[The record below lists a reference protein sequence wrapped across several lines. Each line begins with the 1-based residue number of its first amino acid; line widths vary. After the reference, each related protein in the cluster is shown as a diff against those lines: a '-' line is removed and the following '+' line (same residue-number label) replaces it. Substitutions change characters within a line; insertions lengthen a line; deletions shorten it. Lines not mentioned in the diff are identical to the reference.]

1 MLFTVQRYP
10 ASGSMGAT
18 WFFCLGGLGIF
29 FPYYSLYLHEN
40 AGLNATQVGVV
51 YAVLPLVGLF
61 AQPFW
66 GQVAD
71 RTGSR
76 SRVLAILA
84 VGTAI
89 GYAALFFWNGFV
101 PLLFGTA
108 ILACFSTAL
117 IPACVAVTLALT
129 KNAGHHAFGVTR
141 TWGTIGF
148 LTLVV
153 IFPPILHYSQS
164 LRGLVATEG
173 GPSQPGLEIMFLGAG
188 LLVLICGWAARR
200 LPHTDALV
208 VRAPRGDWR
217 RLLRH
222 RPFVRLLVFALIAYF
237 FLQGPMGLFP
247 IFVRAHGGSLD
258 WISWMWIPML
268 VVEIPLIALLGETV
282 ARIGAR
288 GLLAAGVIAGGLRW
302 LVCGLSSDL
311 TWIFAVQILH
321 GITVAGLLLGAPLY
335 IDAVVPERLRSTGQ
349 GMLAMIGLSL
359 GGISSYLGAGWLL
372 ENVGPNA
379 PYLTAGI
386 GALILGC
393 ATPLIIP
400 PAVRAAAVDGEETPE
415 SDSSPTR
422 NS

>member
-1 MLFTVQRYP
+1 
-10 ASGSMGAT
+10 
-18 WFFCLGGLGIF
+18 
-29 FPYYSLYLHEN
+29 
-40 AGLNATQVGVV
+40 
-51 YAVLPLVGLF
+51 LF

-76 SRVLAILA
+76 SRVLALLA

-89 GYAALFFWNGFV
+89 GYAALYFWKGFV

-108 ILACFSTAL
+108 VLACFSTAL
-117 IPACVAVTLALT
+117 IPACVAVTFALT
-129 KNAGHHAFGVTR
+129 KGAGHQAFGLTR

-148 LTLVV
+148 LALVV

-164 LRGLVATEG
+164 LRGLASNEA

-188 LLVLICGWAARR
+188 LMVLICGLIALR
-200 LPHTDALV
+200 LPHTDALA

-217 RLLRH
+217 RLLHH
-222 RPFVRLLVFALIAYF
+222 RPFVRLLVFALLAYA

-247 IFVRAHGGSLD
+247 LFVRAHGGSLD

-268 VVEIPLIALLGETV
+268 VVEIPIIALLGETV

-288 GLLAAGVIAGGLRW
+288 GLLATGVIAGGLRW
-302 LVCGLSSDL
+302 LVCGLTSDL

-349 GMLAMIGLSL
+349 GLLAMVGISL
-359 GGISSYLGAGWLL
+359 GGIISYLGAGWLL

-379 PYLTAGI
+379 PYLVGGI

-393 ATPLIIP
+393 AIPLIIP
-400 PAVRAAAVDGEETPE
+400 PAVRAAAVDGEETPT
-415 SDSSPTR
+415 SDPSPTR

>member
-10 ASGSMGAT
+10 ASASMGAT
-18 WFFCLGGLGIF
+18 WFFCLGGLGVF
-29 FPYYSLYLHEN
+29 FPFYSLYLHEN
-40 AGLNATQVGVV
+40 AGLDATQVGVV
-51 YAVLPLVGLF
+51 CAVLPLVGLF
-61 AQPFW
+61 TQPFW

-76 SRVLAILA
+76 SRVLALLA

-89 GYAALFFWNGFV
+89 GYAALFFWKGFAQ
-101 PLLFGTA
+101 LLFGTA
-108 ILACFSTAL
+108 GLACFSTAL
-117 IPACVAVTLALT
+117 IPACVAATLALT
-129 KNAGHHAFGVTR
+129 RGADHRAFGLTR

-153 IFPPILHYSQS
+153 LFPPILHFSQS

-173 GPSQPGLEIMFLGAG
+173 GPSQPGLEIMFPVAG
-188 LLVLICGWAARR
+188 LLALICGLIARR
-200 LPHTDALV
+200 LPRTEALV

-222 RPFVRLLVFALIAYF
+222 RPFVRLLVFALLAYL
-237 FLQGPMGLFP
+237 FLQGPMILFP
-247 IFVRAHGGSLD
+247 LFVRAHGGSLD

-268 VVEIPLIALLGETV
+268 IVEIPVIALLGETV

-288 GLLAAGVIAGGLRW
+288 GLLATGVLAGGLRW

-311 TWIFAVQILH
+311 TWIFTIQILH

-359 GGISSYLGAGWLL
+359 GGISSCLSAGWLL

-379 PYLTAGI
+379 PYLAGGI
-386 GALILGC
+386 GALVLGC

-400 PAVRAAAVDGEETPE
+400 PAVRATAVDGEETSK
-415 SDSSPTR
+415 SDPSPTR
-422 NS
+422 NL

>member
-1 MLFTVQRYP
+1 
-10 ASGSMGAT
+10 MGAT
-18 WFFCLGGLGIF
+18 WFFCLGGLGVF
-29 FPYYSLYLHEN
+29 FPFYSLYLHEN
-40 AGLNATQVGVV
+40 VGLDAAQVGVV
-51 YAVLPLVGLF
+51 CAVLPLVGLF

-76 SRVLAILA
+76 SRVLSLLA

-89 GYAALFFWNGFV
+89 GYAALYFWKGFAS
-101 PLLFGTA
+101 LLFGTA
-108 ILACFSTAL
+108 VLACFSTAL
-117 IPACVAVTLALT
+117 IPACVAVTLAIT
-129 KNAGHHAFGVTR
+129 KGADHRAFGLTR

-153 IFPPILHYSQS
+153 VFPPILHYSQS

-173 GPSQPGLEIMFLGAG
+173 GPSEPGLEIMFLGSG
-188 LLVLICGWAARR
+188 LLALICGLIALR
-200 LPHTDALV
+200 LPRTDALV

-222 RPFVRLLVFALIAYF
+222 RPFVRLLIFALLAYF
-237 FLQGPMGLFP
+237 FLQGPMIFFP
-247 IFVRAHGGSLD
+247 LFVRAHGGTLD

-268 VVEIPLIALLGETV
+268 VVEIPVIALLGETV

-288 GLLAAGVIAGGLRW
+288 GLLATGVIAGGLRW

-311 TWIFAVQILH
+311 TWIFAIQILH

-349 GMLAMIGLSL
+349 GMLAMIGISL
-359 GGISSYLGAGWLL
+359 GGICSNLGAGWLL
-372 ENVGPNA
+372 ENAGTDV
-379 PYLTAGI
+379 PYLAGGI
-386 GALILGC
+386 GAIILGC
-393 ATPLIIP
+393 ALPLIIP
-400 PAVRAAAVDGEETPE
+400 PAVRATVVDGEPTPT
-415 SDSSPTR
+415 SDPHPIR
-422 NS
+422 DP

>member
-1 MLFTVQRYP
+1 
-10 ASGSMGAT
+10 MGAT
-18 WFFCLGGLGIF
+18 WFFCLGGLGAF
-29 FPYYSLYLHEN
+29 FPFYSLYLHEN
-40 AGLNATQVGVV
+40 AGLDATQVGVV
-51 YAVLPLVGLF
+51 CAVLPLVGLF

-66 GQVAD
+66 GQLAD
-71 RTGSR
+71 RTGYR
-76 SRVLAILA
+76 SRVLALLA

-89 GYAALFFWNGFV
+89 GYAALFLWEGFAQ
-101 PLLFGTA
+101 LLFGTA
-108 ILACFSTAL
+108 VLACFSTAL

-129 KNAGHHAFGVTR
+129 KGADHRAFGLTR

-153 IFPPILHYSQS
+153 IFPPVLHYSQS

-173 GPSQPGLEIMFLGAG
+173 GPSEPGLEIMFPLAG
-188 LLVLICGWAARR
+188 LLALICGLIARR
-200 LPHTDALV
+200 LPRTDALV

-222 RPFVRLLVFALIAYF
+222 RPFVRLLVFALLAYF
-237 FLQGPMGLFP
+237 FLQGPMILFP
-247 IFVRAHGGSLD
+247 LFVVANGGSLD

-268 VVEIPLIALLGETV
+268 VVEIPVIALLGETV

-288 GLLAAGVIAGGLRW
+288 GLLATGVLAGGLRW

-311 TWIFAVQILH
+311 TWIFAIQILH

-349 GMLAMIGLSL
+349 GMLAMVGLSL
-359 GGISSYLGAGWLL
+359 GGISSCLSAGWLL
-372 ENVGPNA
+372 ENVGTNA
-379 PYLTAGI
+379 PYLAGGI

-393 ATPLIIP
+393 AIPLIIP
-400 PAVRAAAVDGEETPE
+400 PAVRATTVDGEETTT
-415 SDSSPTR
+415 SDPTPTR